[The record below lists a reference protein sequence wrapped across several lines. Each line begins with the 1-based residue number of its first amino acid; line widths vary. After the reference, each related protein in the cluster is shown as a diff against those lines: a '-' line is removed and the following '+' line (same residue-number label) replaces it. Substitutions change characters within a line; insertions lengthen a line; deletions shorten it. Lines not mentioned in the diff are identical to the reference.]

1 MISSILAPLF
11 CIAAA
16 AQQQPAPAERG
27 YLVQNVNV
35 VDVAAGQI
43 RAAQD
48 VEIAGDRIVRIAP
61 TAAITTPIR
70 AGVYLVDG
78 SGLYLVPG
86 LFDAHVHMVASPES
100 FAPLLVANGVTCV
113 RDTGAPTESIL
124 ALRAEA
130 AAGALIPQIVCTG
143 AIIDG
148 DPPVWPF
155 SEPCDTPEEARA
167 AVQKL
172 AAAGVDMIKVY
183 SLLKKDVYLAAI
195 SEAHALGLKATGH
208 IPLDVTLE
216 EAMSAGQDGCE
227 HLTGFEHVVGR
238 LAGWTPPEGAGSP
251 WIWFAAWASYPKV
264 PPEEIRR
271 FAQQVKAS
279 GMYQCPT
286 LVVMEGVG
294 SLTDPEAAG
303 NDPLMAYVPQTLRS
317 FWSGGAYAA
326 MAPHSVAAKPHMMA
340 CVAELARAGV
350 PIMVGTDL
358 ANPHVFAGFS
368 VHREMKLMQDAGLS
382 PAEVL
387 RAATLVPA
395 TFCGL
400 EKSLGSVQNGKV
412 ASLVLIGA
420 NPLDDVANAS
430 RIEAVFLRGRYLHR
444 AELDSM
450 LDDVKSAVAGSI
462 AEPPAVELSLPGEVV
477 RKGRYLVKFQ
487 QFDAGFEEFLV
498 TRDDAGW
505 HMMANSQPRGGPQAP
520 SIVTFH
526 TKPDFAFAGAEYAT
540 RTEQPLTADYSIADG
555 RFTARA
561 RSAGQELPVQEIDLP
576 EGAIV
581 SSPASVT
588 DFALLGA
595 AKLNPG
601 ETRTFTLVSFGF
613 ESWKAGTVDYT
624 LTRLEDTRI
633 TIDGREVAA
642 RAYTSEMVLPF
653 GKVQGQAWTDD
664 NGVMVKSVMVM
675 PFGTITVR
683 LDGLAE

>member
-1 MISSILAPLF
+1 MIPSILAPVI
-11 CIAAA
+11 CAAVA
-16 AQQQPAPAERG
+16 AQQQPAPAARG
-27 YLVQNVNV
+27 YLVQNVNI
-35 VDVAAGQI
+35 VDVGAGQV

-61 TAAITTPIR
+61 AAPIATPIR

-78 SGLYLVPG
+78 SGLYLMPG
-86 LFDAHVHMVASPES
+86 LFDAHVHLVASPES

-113 RDTGAPTESIL
+113 RDTGAPTEAIL

-172 AAAGVDMIKVY
+172 AGAGVDMIKVY

-216 EAMSAGQDGCE
+216 EAMAAGQDGCE

-238 LAGWTPPEGAGSP
+238 LAGWKPPEGAGSP
-251 WIWFAAWASYPKV
+251 WIWFAAWTSYTKI

-326 MAPHSVAAKPHMMA
+326 MAPHSEAARPHMMA

-358 ANPHVFAGFS
+358 ANPHVYAGFS
-368 VHREMKLMQDAGLS
+368 VHREMKLMQDAGMS

-395 TFCGL
+395 AFCGMD
-400 EKSLGSVQNGKV
+400 KSLGSVQKDKV
-412 ASLVLIGA
+412 ASLVLVGA

-430 RIEAVFLRGRYLHR
+430 RIEGVFLRGRYLDR
-444 AELDSM
+444 AALDTM
-450 LDDVKSAVAGSI
+450 LDDVKSAVAGSL
-462 AEPPAVELSLPGEVV
+462 AQPAPVDLSLPGAVV
-477 RKGRYLVKFQ
+477 RQGRYLFKFQ
-487 QFDAGFEEFLV
+487 QFDAGFEEFLI

-505 HMMANSQPRGGPQAP
+505 HMKANMQPRGGPQVPA
-520 SIVTFH
+520 IVTFH
-526 TKPDFAFAGAEYAT
+526 TKPDFGFAGAEYAT
-540 RTEQPLTADYSIADG
+540 QAGPPVTATYAVATGKLTAQ
-555 RFTARA
+555 A
-561 RSAGQELPVQEIDLP
+561 RSGHEAFPAQEIDLP
-576 EGAIV
+576 EGAIL
-581 SSPASVT
+581 SSAASVT

-595 AKLNPG
+595 AKLEPG
-601 ETRTFTLVSFGF
+601 ETRKFTLVSFGF
-613 ESWKAGTVDYT
+613 ESWEAGTVDYT
-624 LTRLEDTRI
+624 LTRLEDTRL

-664 NGVMVKSVMVM
+664 RGVMVKNVMVM

-683 LDGLAE
+683 LEGLAE